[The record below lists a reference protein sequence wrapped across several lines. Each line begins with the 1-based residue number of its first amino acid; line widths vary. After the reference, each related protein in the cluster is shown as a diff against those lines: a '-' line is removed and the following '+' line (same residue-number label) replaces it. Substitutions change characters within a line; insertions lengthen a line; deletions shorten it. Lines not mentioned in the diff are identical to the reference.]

1 MSKGHKRIVLILIG
15 VLLTAGSLIWMTY
28 STSKNLP
35 IPAITFSTGVIAI
48 LGTIKAMMF
57 DLSNRFGSANAD
69 RKSRG
74 MRKDVF

>member
-15 VLLTAGSLIWMTY
+15 VFLTAGSLIWMTY

-57 DLSNRFGSANAD
+57 DLSKRFGSANAD

>member
-48 LGTIKAMMF
+48 L
-57 DLSNRFGSANAD
+57 
-69 RKSRG
+69 
-74 MRKDVF
+74 

>member
-57 DLSNRFGSANAD
+57 DLSKRFGSANAE
-69 RKSRG
+69 K
-74 MRKDVF
+74 K

>member
-57 DLSNRFGSANAD
+57 DLSKRFGSANAD
-69 RKSRG
+69 RKRCILTG
-74 MRKDVF
+74 LI

>member
-57 DLSNRFGSANAD
+57 DLSKRFGSANAD
-69 RKSRG
+69 RKIRG